1 MLSSAGHMG
10 PHPLYSSV
18 SALQLAKPSPLSSAD
33 NAPRSLH
40 LNPVQAVKNNNNN
53 HYTTLYLYTHS
64 PTPASGHKL
73 RRMPAGANLAQY
85 RLQQQQQQQQPPP
98 PHHHHHH
105 HHARSQSLT
114 SIPPKTAST
123 TTNNGSPPSANH
135 VAAMSSINAIAAGP
149 GPNNAPPG
157 GPPPGRFDG
166 PRSPP
171 SEFARFFAP
180 LAPNSTRVASPCWPT
195 EVKAS
200 VAHLIRC
207 DNAWLHHV
215 LTSHITPLSPLSL
228 PLNMLSNFAFSDNL
242 PFCVILIGSC

>member
-1 MLSSAGHMG
+1 MG

-18 SALQLAKPSPLSSAD
+18 SALQLIKPSPLSSAD

-40 LNPVQAVKNNNNN
+40 LNPVQAVKNNNN
-53 HYTTLYLYTHS
+53 HYTTLSSYTHS

-73 RRMPAGANLAQY
+73 RRMPAGANLAEY
-85 RLQQQQQQQQPPP
+85 RLQRQQEQQQPPP
-98 PHHHHHH
+98 PPSHHHHHH

-123 TTNNGSPPSANH
+123 TTSNGSPPYANH

-195 EVKAS
+195 EAKAS

-228 PLNMLSNFAFSDNL
+228 PLNMMTNFAFSDNL
-242 PFCVILIGSC
+242 PFCVISTGSC